1 MFLAAVQASC
11 TSAGFSPAPS
21 ASAFTVFAAAS
32 LTDAVS
38 ALVDRYASVEP
49 GSRVTTSFDASS
61 ALRAQIEQGAPA
73 DLFLAADVANAQVL
87 ADAGR
92 AAAPVPFARNRLTV
106 VVPHANPAGLT
117 SVFDLARP
125 GIRIIA
131 AGESVPITAY
141 AAELVERIGAARGA
155 PSRFGDSYAANVV
168 SREDNVRAVL
178 TRIELGEGD
187 AAIVYATDA
196 ASTAAVMEV
205 PLPPGVE
212 VAATYAGA
220 VISGSRG
227 ELAATRFLD
236 WLIDPDAQ
244 TLLQEHGFEAAAP

>member
-1 MFLAAVQASC
+1 MFLAAAQASC
-11 TSAGFSPAPS
+11 VGARISPAPS
-21 ASAFTVFAAAS
+21 GAAFTVFAAAS

-38 ALVDRYASVEP
+38 ALLDRYASVEP

-73 DLFLAADVANAQVL
+73 NLFLAADVANAQLL
-87 ADAGR
+87 ADAGL

-106 VVPHANPAGLT
+106 VVPHRNPAGIT
-117 SVFDLARP
+117 SVFDLAGT

-131 AGESVPITAY
+131 AGESVPISGY

-155 PSRFGDSYAANVV
+155 PSGFADSYRANVV

-196 ASTAAVMEV
+196 ASTNEVVEV
-205 PLPPGVE
+205 PLPDGVE
-212 VAATYAGA
+212 VAATYAGT
-220 VISGSRG
+220 VISGSTG
-227 ELAATRFLD
+227 EAAATRFLD
-236 WLIDPDAQ
+236 WLIGPDAQ
-244 TLLQEHGFEAAAP
+244 TVFREHGFEMAGQ